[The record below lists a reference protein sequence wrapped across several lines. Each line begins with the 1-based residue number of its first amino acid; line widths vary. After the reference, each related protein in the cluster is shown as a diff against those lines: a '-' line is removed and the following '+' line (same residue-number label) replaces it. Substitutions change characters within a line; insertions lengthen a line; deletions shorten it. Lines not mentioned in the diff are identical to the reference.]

1 MATSSN
7 STTAGME
14 GHSINIP
21 PLFDGT
27 NYQFWSNRMSI
38 FMRSFDY
45 EIRDLVMEGL
55 YVPTKSKST
64 SQELEPNPRD
74 EWTDAE
80 LKKVQMNFK
89 AINSLHCSLNATEF
103 NRISTCLA
111 KEIWDKLKVTHE
123 GTT

>member
-7 STTAGME
+7 STAASME
-14 GHSINIP
+14 GHSINRP

-45 EIRDLVMEGL
+45 EMWDIVMEGP
-55 YVPTKSKST
+55 YVPTKSKGT
-64 SQELEPNPRD
+64 NQELEPKPRD
-74 EWTDAE
+74 EWTEAE

-89 AINSLHCSLNATEF
+89 AS
-103 NRISTCLA
+103 NRMSIFLRSFDY
-111 KEIWDKLKVTHE
+111 EM
-123 GTT
+123 

>member
-7 STTAGME
+7 STAVGME
-14 GHSINIP
+14 GHSINRP
-21 PLFDGT
+21 PLFDGN

-45 EIRDLVMEGL
+45 EMWDIVMECP
-55 YVPTKSKST
+55 YVPTKSKGT
-64 SQELEPNPRD
+64 NQELEPKSTN

-89 AINSLHCSLNATEF
+89 AINTLHCSLNATEF
-103 NRISTCLA
+103 NRISTC
-111 KEIWDKLKVTHE
+111 KQQRKYGIN
-123 GTT
+123 